1 MKTAISKKNTLFGS
15 ELQFALIIWTEI
27 GPTCAPKNSK
37 KGIIT
42 LLAKKTLYGSL
53 RIDNLTRKAI
63 NEINSSKKGFIQKF
77 ERHRCICKKR

>member
-1 MKTAISKKNTLFGS
+1 MDGDWANMR
-15 ELQFALIIWTEI
+15 
-27 GPTCAPKNSK
+27 
-37 KGIIT
+37 T